1 MRRGRIITAVAALAG
16 AAVVGV
22 PGALAATPQQ
32 IFKDY
37 ADNGRLDGT
46 YSKSDLSRA
55 LHDAVL
61 QGYPPPTKKGLVP
74 AIKTQVASGTTYGS
88 VTSEDLPA
96 QFHQNVGSQSGIY
109 FFRLDGATGA
119 HTTPVLI
126 DDPRTRGGLQRFPDI
141 SVDTGRMHALWWDS
155 RNDSCYSARRP
166 IGNCADGS
174 TVAALDAFAASGST
188 ATLAWSPATRLSA
201 VTSNPNWEESG
212 GRTFPF
218 GGDYLYISSVG
229 SFSYGVWTDWRNV
242 VAGSDLLQEGWVAVD
257 KRA

>member
-74 AIKTQVASGTTYGS
+74 AIKTQVASGTGG
-88 VTSEDLPA
+88 VAGAKLPA
-96 QFHQNVGSQSGIY
+96 AKKQGSLP
-109 FFRLDGATGA
+109 FTGA
-119 HTTPVLI
+119 DLALMTA
-126 DDPRTRGGLQRFPDI
+126 GGFSLLLLGGALRRF
-141 SVDTGRMHALWWDS
+141 A
-155 RNDSCYSARRP
+155 RNKA
-166 IGNCADGS
+166 
-174 TVAALDAFAASGST
+174 
-188 ATLAWSPATRLSA
+188 
-201 VTSNPNWEESG
+201 
-212 GRTFPF
+212 
-218 GGDYLYISSVG
+218 
-229 SFSYGVWTDWRNV
+229 
-242 VAGSDLLQEGWVAVD
+242 
-257 KRA
+257 